1 MVGTYV
7 LSHGY
12 YDAYYLKALKLR
24 RMIADDFQRAFQQCD
39 VIAGPVAPSTAWAIG
54 AHKDPLADYLADIFT
69 LPASLA
75 GLPGMSVPAGF
86 GAGGMPVGLQ
96 LIGNYLQEAR
106 LLNVAHRLQQAT
118 DWHLQT
124 PAGF

>member
-1 MVGTYV
+1 MTGAYV

-12 YDAYYLKALKLR
+12 YDAYYLQAQKVR
-24 RMIADDFQRAFQQCD
+24 RMIADDFQQAFAQCD
-39 VIAGPVAPSTAWAIG
+39 VIAGPVAPSVAWPIG
-54 AHKDPLADYLADIFT
+54 AHKDPLADYLADIYT

-96 LIGNYLQEAR
+96 LIGNYLQENR
-106 LLNVAHRLQQAT
+106 LLNVAHRLQMAT
-118 DWHLQT
+118 DWHLRA
-124 PAGF
+124 PEGF